1 MVMKQCFNDTLCVI
15 GIEGG
20 NDERQELS
28 RRGKFRAQ
36 VNVLP
41 VAKLFHGFAK
51 GDIGLELGQVG
62 TPKFGQK
69 FLKNWGMG
77 LGPPILELKQ
87 GLRPPIAWWQI
98 PPPPKTPWGSRYW
111 GSKFELW
118 SRFSQNW

>member
-1 MVMKQCFNDTLCVI
+1 MKQCFNDTLCVI